1 MNDLWMPENTPNNYS
16 KNPCSSFQKL
26 KAQQMDTANIHNQ
39 TLIENQPSQG
49 QDIPQ
54 VVGDFLSHGVLP
66 CIMQVMDDHELILK
80 PPWWRLGTHHDLR
93 TPQVKV
99 YMVNLW

>member
-1 MNDLWMPENTPNNYS
+1 
-16 KNPCSSFQKL
+16 
-26 KAQQMDTANIHNQ
+26 
-39 TLIENQPSQG
+39 
-49 QDIPQ
+49 

-66 CIMQVMDDHELILK
+66 CILQVMDDHELILK